1 MINPGKWSHQR
12 TDTKGSGSAEAVES
26 MELWVSNSQVLLL
39 PKPPFAFVPSSQVLR
54 LCIDV
59 AAVVFCSCATRRGI
73 VALASWQVPKKGP
86 IDQRPSGE
94 QRTCMH
100 TVRSARKWY
109 ATTCSA
115 YTGFAA
121 RQLSHLPFH
130 VLNPTHKSPAR
141 FSDTR
146 SKPTVSRLSHVRET
160 DETDWFAFLS
170 HPSHPSIRYNP
181 HHMHSTQQTAKEM
194 PPSRSPIGD

>member
-1 MINPGKWSHQR
+1 
-12 TDTKGSGSAEAVES
+12 
-26 MELWVSNSQVLLL
+26 
-39 PKPPFAFVPSSQVLR
+39 
-54 LCIDV
+54 
-59 AAVVFCSCATRRGI
+59 
-73 VALASWQVPKKGP
+73 
-86 IDQRPSGE
+86 
-94 QRTCMH
+94 MH

-109 ATTCSA
+109 ATSA

-146 SKPTVSRLSHVRET
+146 IRSTVSRLSHVRET

-170 HPSHPSIRYNP
+170 HPSIHLLGTTRTTCIARN
-181 HHMHSTQQTAKEM
+181 KEM
-194 PPSRSPIGD
+194 PPSRSPMGD